1 MGLSI
6 EQIYFFKDIY
16 DEVVSSINNNI
27 ELDIRK
33 TVQQL
38 TSLISSEKFIPWFTY
53 QYSSILWFKDII
65 AVYEMKEKF
74 LSLKVIFPLFEELK
88 NNKKCTLVLD
98 ELFKIL
104 YSKRDER
111 SVEGYFENITEQ
123 YIENNKDSIE
133 NFKQSEEGKK
143 ALYNI
148 NSFFQVK
155 GNKINELHYIYFLIF
170 LVIYYE
176 DLVKFL
182 EGKTELI
189 NLNDLFKEFTEDFDD
204 EEINLFKKI

>member
-16 DEVVSSINNNI
+16 DEVVSSINNNT

-53 QYSSILWFKDII
+53 QISSILWFKDII

-74 LSLKVIFPLFEELK
+74 LSLKVIFPLFEKLK

-111 SVEGYFENITEQ
+111 SVEGYFANIAEQ

-133 NFKQSEEGKK
+133 NLNSLKKVKKHCIILIHSFK
-143 ALYNI
+143 L
-148 NSFFQVK
+148 
-155 GNKINELHYIYFLIF
+155 
-170 LVIYYE
+170 
-176 DLVKFL
+176 
-182 EGKTELI
+182 
-189 NLNDLFKEFTEDFDD
+189 KE
-204 EEINLFKKI
+204 IK